1 MDEREREREI
11 KILDDATTFAAWF
24 KKTFIGY
31 KRNDG
36 KSERSFQRD
45 GQKFKKKL
53 ESFLHMIKS
62 PFSLTSSKNFLLST
76 LRWDLIMTLNAFLIS
91 IIFSTWPFLNSLSSF
106 TTFFSIFFLLSLS
119 FCYSKEFNLNS
130 PANFAY
136 PFCLVCLPAI
146 EQAAFDSQWCSCM
159 DSKGQQIWYGNFR
172 WLWNMKILRIF
183 PYKKKVWHPKTC
195 KTSLHVVS
203 HILCLQGSLL

>member
-1 MDEREREREI
+1 MLLQRLQHGLRRRLLDIREMME
-11 KILDDATTFAAWF
+11 KVKGLFKGMGKNLK
-24 KKTFIGY
+24 KKTWKLPAHDKVTLLTNIQQKLSSFNLKMRSY
-31 KRNDG
+31 YDVKRFSD
-36 KSERSFQRD
+36 KHHFQ
-45 GQKFKKKL
+45 
-53 ESFLHMIKS
+53 H
-62 PFSLTSSKNFLLST
+62 LS
-76 LRWDLIMTLNAFLIS
+76 
-91 IIFSTWPFLNSLSSF
+91 WPFLNSLSSF